1 MSKNW
6 YIVTNTEN
14 LTYFIDYGLIIDK
27 KGFANNYYIDA
38 MQDVPMGYIPCF
50 AEGNLAAAVQKAKEE
65 DPNLNCCLLQLDFT
79 QIDNLTTW
87 GGLLEEDSSISYQQ
101 HDDVK
106 NLINKEDANCILLP
120 APLPFS
126 VIKQILLENN
136 ESKKIVQS
144 IYNKKFTNEKLSNK
158 EGFFLGNSKDFNKLL
173 KQEYRGAKLF
183 DNQEKIG
190 HQPSDININYS
201 KTFAYGG
208 ALGLLY
214 YQTKNGRES
223 TKVFKIFS
231 DLFME
236 TSINSDSESLKP
248 FKSYLLDVQDSEYS
262 IINIYKLIMDKI
274 INTTDASIARFNIL
288 NILKNADV
296 SEKYNSKCKILAKR
310 LEEIIERTI
319 EVDAKT
325 IFESIINKAYADDIE
340 FKTIT
345 LLITMFFL
353 RDNVQTVLKYYHSEL
368 TETHYSLLA
377 IFFGMSYGV
386 VSIPGEV
393 RKIDDLSTWLS
404 YKMAEY
410 AHNIDEGN
418 TVGFKEPKKPLLL
431 YGDIIRS
438 EPTKNHIVYSLYK
451 WLDDKF
457 KNKIN
462 QSLVEN
468 IQKIPKKGSIE
479 NEYITSDG
487 LSDTRLAIKVE
498 LLEYY
503 IQQQIKEDT
512 LFNSNEIILAYKK
525 YTK

>member
-1 MSKNW
+1 MSKKW
-6 YIVTNTEN
+6 YIATNTEN
-14 LTYFIDYGLIIDK
+14 LKHFIDYGLIIDK
-27 KGFANNYYIDA
+27 QGFTGTSYVIDA
-38 MQDVPMGYIPCF
+38 MQNVPEGYIPCF
-50 AEGNLAAAVQKAKEE
+50 SAGSLFPALEKAKEE
-65 DPNLNCCLLQLDFT
+65 DENLSCCLLELDVK
-79 QIDNLTTW
+79 QIAETMSC
-87 GGLLEEDSSISYQQ
+87 GGLVQANDSIIYQKKDSIRELANSEDI
-101 HDDVK
+101 
-106 NLINKEDANCILLP
+106 NCILLP

-126 VIKQILLENN
+126 CIKNIILQDDKT
-136 ESKKIVQS
+136 KKNIQDA
-144 IYNKKFTNEKLSNK
+144 YGKLFSVKNISFK
-158 EGFFLGNSKDFNKLL
+158 KLL
-173 KQEYRGAKLF
+173 NLF
-183 DNQEKIG
+183 KRPKNIKERPPELPNIEGKWEVEQRKI
-190 HQPSDININYS
+190 DYS
-201 KTFAYGG
+201 KVFSYGG

-223 TKVFKIFS
+223 TKIFKIFS

-236 TSINSDSESLKP
+236 TSINDDSELLKP
-248 FKSYLLDVQDSEYS
+248 FKSYLLDIQASEDS

-274 INTTDASIARFNIL
+274 INTTDASIARFNVL
-288 NILKNADV
+288 NILKNVDV
-296 SEKYNSKCKILAKR
+296 SEKYNSKCKVLAKR

-353 RDNVQTVLKYYHSEL
+353 RDNLKTMLKYYHSEL

-386 VSIPGEV
+386 VSIPSEV

-479 NEYITSDG
+479 NEYITSNG

>member
-1 MSKNW
+1 MSKKW
-6 YIVTNTEN
+6 YIATNTEN
-14 LTYFIDYGLIIDK
+14 LKHFIDYGLIIDK
-27 KGFANNYYIDA
+27 QGFTGTSYVVDA
-38 MQDVPMGYIPCF
+38 MQNVPEGYIPCF
-50 AEGNLAAAVQKAKEE
+50 SAGSLFPALEKAKEE
-65 DPNLNCCLLQLDFT
+65 DENLSCCLLELDVK
-79 QIDNLTTW
+79 QIAETMSC
-87 GGLLEEDSSISYQQ
+87 GGLVQANDSIIYQKKDSIRELANSEDI
-101 HDDVK
+101 D
-106 NLINKEDANCILLP
+106 CILLP

-126 VIKQILLENN
+126 CIKNIILQDDKT
-136 ESKKIVQS
+136 KKNIQDA
-144 IYNKKFTNEKLSNK
+144 YGKLFSVKNISFK
-158 EGFFLGNSKDFNKLL
+158 KLL
-173 KQEYRGAKLF
+173 NLF
-183 DNQEKIG
+183 KRPKNIKERPPELPNIEGKWEVEQRKI
-190 HQPSDININYS
+190 DYS
-201 KTFAYGG
+201 KVFSYGG

-223 TKVFKIFS
+223 TKIFKIFS

-236 TSINSDSESLKP
+236 TSINDDSELLKP
-248 FKSYLLDVQDSEYS
+248 FKSYLLDIQASEDS

-274 INTTDASIARFNIL
+274 INTTDASIARFNVL
-288 NILKNADV
+288 NILKNVDV
-296 SEKYNSKCKILAKR
+296 SEKYNSKCKVLAKR

-353 RDNVQTVLKYYHSEL
+353 RDNLKTMLKYYHSEL

-386 VSIPGEV
+386 VSIPSEV

-479 NEYITSDG
+479 NEYITSNG

>member
-1 MSKNW
+1 MSKKW
-6 YIVTNTEN
+6 YIATNTEN
-14 LTYFIDYGLIIDK
+14 LKHFIDYGLIIDK
-27 KGFANNYYIDA
+27 QGFTGTSYVVDA
-38 MQDVPMGYIPCF
+38 MQNVPEGYIPCF
-50 AEGNLAAAVQKAKEE
+50 SAGSLFPALEKAKEE
-65 DPNLNCCLLQLDFT
+65 DENLSCCLLELDVK
-79 QIDNLTTW
+79 QIAETMSC
-87 GGLLEEDSSISYQQ
+87 GGLVQATDSIIYQKKDSIRELANSEDI
-101 HDDVK
+101 
-106 NLINKEDANCILLP
+106 NCILLP

-126 VIKQILLENN
+126 CIKNIILQDDKT
-136 ESKKIVQS
+136 KKNIQDA
-144 IYNKKFTNEKLSNK
+144 YGKLFSVKNISFK
-158 EGFFLGNSKDFNKLL
+158 KLL
-173 KQEYRGAKLF
+173 NLF
-183 DNQEKIG
+183 KRPKNIKERPPELPNIEGKWEVEQRKI
-190 HQPSDININYS
+190 DYS
-201 KTFAYGG
+201 KVFSYGG

-223 TKVFKIFS
+223 TKIFKIFS

-236 TSINSDSESLKP
+236 TSINDDSELLKP
-248 FKSYLLDVQDSEYS
+248 FKSYLLDIQASEDS

-274 INTTDASIARFNIL
+274 INTTDASIARFNVL
-288 NILKNADV
+288 NILKNVDV
-296 SEKYNSKCKILAKR
+296 SEKYNSKCKVLAKR

-353 RDNVQTVLKYYHSEL
+353 RDNLKTMLKYYHSEL

-386 VSIPGEV
+386 VSIPSEV

-479 NEYITSDG
+479 NEYITSNG

>member
-1 MSKNW
+1 MSKKW
-6 YIVTNTEN
+6 YIATNTEN
-14 LTYFIDYGLIIDK
+14 LKHFIDYGLIIDK
-27 KGFANNYYIDA
+27 QGFTGTSYVVDA
-38 MQDVPMGYIPCF
+38 MQNVPEGYIPCF
-50 AEGNLAAAVQKAKEE
+50 SAGSLFPALEKAKEE
-65 DPNLNCCLLQLDFT
+65 DENLSCCLLELDVK
-79 QIDNLTTW
+79 QIAETMSC
-87 GGLLEEDSSISYQQ
+87 GGLVQANDSIIYQKKDSIRELANSEDI
-101 HDDVK
+101 
-106 NLINKEDANCILLP
+106 NCILLP

-126 VIKQILLENN
+126 CIKNIILQDDKT
-136 ESKKIVQS
+136 KKNIQDA
-144 IYNKKFTNEKLSNK
+144 YGKLFSVKNISFK
-158 EGFFLGNSKDFNKLL
+158 KLL
-173 KQEYRGAKLF
+173 NLF
-183 DNQEKIG
+183 KRPKNIKERPPELPNIEGKWEVEQRKI
-190 HQPSDININYS
+190 DYS
-201 KTFAYGG
+201 KVFSYGG

-223 TKVFKIFS
+223 TKIFKIFS

-236 TSINSDSESLKP
+236 TSINDDSELLKP
-248 FKSYLLDVQDSEYS
+248 FKSYLLDIQASEDS

-274 INTTDASIARFNIL
+274 VNTTDASIARFNVL
-288 NILKNADV
+288 NILKNVDV
-296 SEKYNSKCKILAKR
+296 SEKYNSKCKVLAKR

-353 RDNVQTVLKYYHSEL
+353 RDNLKTMLKYYHSEL

-386 VSIPGEV
+386 VSIPSEV

-479 NEYITSDG
+479 NEYITSNG

>member
-1 MSKNW
+1 MSKKW
-6 YIVTNTEN
+6 YIATNTEN
-14 LTYFIDYGLIIDK
+14 LKHFIDYGLIIDK
-27 KGFANNYYIDA
+27 QGFTGTSYVVDA
-38 MQDVPMGYIPCF
+38 MQNVPEGYIPCF
-50 AEGNLAAAVQKAKEE
+50 SAGSLFPALEKAKEE
-65 DPNLNCCLLQLDFT
+65 DENLSCCLLELDIK
-79 QIDNLTTW
+79 QIAETMSC
-87 GGLLEEDSSISYQQ
+87 GGLVQATDSIIYQKKDSIRELANSEDI
-101 HDDVK
+101 
-106 NLINKEDANCILLP
+106 NCILLP

-126 VIKQILLENN
+126 CIKNIILQDDKT
-136 ESKKIVQS
+136 KKNIQDA
-144 IYNKKFTNEKLSNK
+144 YGKLFSVKNISFK
-158 EGFFLGNSKDFNKLL
+158 KLL
-173 KQEYRGAKLF
+173 NLF
-183 DNQEKIG
+183 KRPKNIKERPPELPNIEGKWEVEQRKI
-190 HQPSDININYS
+190 DYS
-201 KTFAYGG
+201 KVFSYGG

-223 TKVFKIFS
+223 TKIFKIFS

-236 TSINSDSESLKP
+236 TSINDDSELLKP
-248 FKSYLLDVQDSEYS
+248 FKSYLLDIQASEDS

-274 INTTDASIARFNIL
+274 INTTDASIARFNVL
-288 NILKNADV
+288 NILKNVDV
-296 SEKYNSKCKILAKR
+296 SEKYNSKCKVLAKR

-353 RDNVQTVLKYYHSEL
+353 RDNLKTMLKYYHSEL

-386 VSIPGEV
+386 VSIPSEV

-479 NEYITSDG
+479 NEYITSNG

>member
-1 MSKNW
+1 MSKKW
-6 YIVTNTEN
+6 YIATNTEN
-14 LTYFIDYGLIIDK
+14 LKHFIDYGLIIDK
-27 KGFANNYYIDA
+27 QGFTGTSYVIDA
-38 MQDVPMGYIPCF
+38 MQNVPEGYIPCF
-50 AEGNLAAAVQKAKEE
+50 SAGSLFPALEKAKEE
-65 DPNLNCCLLQLDFT
+65 DENLSCCLLELDVK
-79 QIDNLTTW
+79 QIAETMSC
-87 GGLLEEDSSISYQQ
+87 GGLVQANDSIIYQKKDSIRELANSEDI
-101 HDDVK
+101 
-106 NLINKEDANCILLP
+106 NCILLP

-126 VIKQILLENN
+126 CIKNIILQDDKT
-136 ESKKIVQS
+136 KKNIQDA
-144 IYNKKFTNEKLSNK
+144 YGKLFSVKNISFK
-158 EGFFLGNSKDFNKLL
+158 KLL
-173 KQEYRGAKLF
+173 NLF
-183 DNQEKIG
+183 KRPKNIKERPPELPNIEGKWEVEQRKI
-190 HQPSDININYS
+190 DYS
-201 KTFAYGG
+201 KVFSYGG

-223 TKVFKIFS
+223 TKIFKIFS

-236 TSINSDSESLKP
+236 TSINDDSELLKP
-248 FKSYLLDVQDSEYS
+248 FKSYLLDIQASEDS

-274 INTTDASIARFNIL
+274 INTTDTSIARFNVL
-288 NILKNADV
+288 NILKNVDV
-296 SEKYNSKCKILAKR
+296 SERYNSKCKVLAKR

-353 RDNVQTVLKYYHSEL
+353 RDNLKTMLKYYHSEL

-386 VSIPGEV
+386 VSIPSEV

>member
-1 MSKNW
+1 MSKSW

-14 LTYFIDYGLIIDK
+14 LTHFIDYGLIIDEQ
-27 KGFANNYYIDA
+27 GFTGTSYAIDA
-38 MQDVPMGYIPCF
+38 MRNVPEGYIPCF
-50 AEGNLAAAVQKAKEE
+50 SAGSLFPALEKAKEE
-65 DPNLNCCLLQLDFT
+65 DENLSCCLLELDVK
-79 QIDNLTTW
+79 QIAETMSC
-87 GGLLEEDSSISYQQ
+87 GGLVQANDSIIYQKKDSIRELANSEDI
-101 HDDVK
+101 
-106 NLINKEDANCILLP
+106 NCILLP

-126 VIKQILLENN
+126 CIKNIILQDDKT
-136 ESKKIVQS
+136 KKNIQDA
-144 IYNKKFTNEKLSNK
+144 YGKLFSVKNISFK
-158 EGFFLGNSKDFNKLL
+158 KLL
-173 KQEYRGAKLF
+173 NLF
-183 DNQEKIG
+183 KRPKNIKERPPELPNIEGKWEVEQRKI
-190 HQPSDININYS
+190 DYS
-201 KTFAYGG
+201 KVFSYGG

-223 TKVFKIFS
+223 TKIFKIFS

-236 TSINSDSESLKP
+236 TSINDDSELLKP
-248 FKSYLLDVQDSEYS
+248 FKSYLLDIQASEDS

-274 INTTDASIARFNIL
+274 INTADASIARFNVL
-288 NILKNADV
+288 NILKNVDV
-296 SEKYNSKCKILAKR
+296 SEKYNSKCKVLAKR

-353 RDNVQTVLKYYHSEL
+353 RDNLKTMLKYYHSEL

-386 VSIPGEV
+386 VSIPSEV

-479 NEYITSDG
+479 NEYITSNG

-512 LFNSNEIILAYKK
+512 LFNYNEIILAYKK

>member
-1 MSKNW
+1 MSKKW
-6 YIVTNTEN
+6 YIATNTEN
-14 LTYFIDYGLIIDK
+14 LKHFIDYGLIIDK
-27 KGFANNYYIDA
+27 QGFTGTSYVVDA
-38 MQDVPMGYIPCF
+38 MQNVPEGYIPCF
-50 AEGNLAAAVQKAKEE
+50 SAGSLFPALEKAKEE
-65 DPNLNCCLLQLDFT
+65 DENLSCCLLELDVK
-79 QIDNLTTW
+79 QIAETMSC
-87 GGLLEEDSSISYQQ
+87 GGLVQANDSIIYQKKDSIRELANSEDI
-101 HDDVK
+101 
-106 NLINKEDANCILLP
+106 NCILLP

-126 VIKQILLENN
+126 CIKNIILQDDKT
-136 ESKKIVQS
+136 KKNIQDA
-144 IYNKKFTNEKLSNK
+144 YGKLFSVKNISFK
-158 EGFFLGNSKDFNKLL
+158 KLL
-173 KQEYRGAKLF
+173 NLF
-183 DNQEKIG
+183 KRPKNIKERPPELPNIEGKWEVEQRKI
-190 HQPSDININYS
+190 DYS
-201 KTFAYGG
+201 KVFSYGG

-223 TKVFKIFS
+223 TKIFKIFS

-236 TSINSDSESLKP
+236 TSINDDSELLKP
-248 FKSYLLDVQDSEYS
+248 FKSYLLDIQASEDS

-274 INTTDASIARFNIL
+274 INTTDASIARFNVL
-288 NILKNADV
+288 NILKNVDV
-296 SEKYNSKCKILAKR
+296 SEKYNSKCKVLAKR

-353 RDNVQTVLKYYHSEL
+353 RDNLKTMLKYYHSEL

-386 VSIPGEV
+386 VSIPSEV

-479 NEYITSDG
+479 NEYITSNG

>member
-1 MSKNW
+1 MFKRPKNIKERPPELPNIEGKW
-6 YIVTNTEN
+6 EVEQRK
-14 LTYFIDYGLIIDK
+14 IDYSK
-27 KGFANNYYIDA
+27 
-38 MQDVPMGYIPCF
+38 V
-50 AEGNLAAAVQKAKEE
+50 
-65 DPNLNCCLLQLDFT
+65 
-79 QIDNLTTW
+79 
-87 GGLLEEDSSISYQQ
+87 
-101 HDDVK
+101 
-106 NLINKEDANCILLP
+106 
-120 APLPFS
+120 FS
-126 VIKQILLENN
+126 
-136 ESKKIVQS
+136 
-144 IYNKKFTNEKLSNK
+144 
-158 EGFFLGNSKDFNKLL
+158 
-173 KQEYRGAKLF
+173 
-183 DNQEKIG
+183 
-190 HQPSDININYS
+190 
-201 KTFAYGG
+201 YGG

-223 TKVFKIFS
+223 TKIFKIFS

-236 TSINSDSESLKP
+236 TSINDDSELLKP
-248 FKSYLLDVQDSEYS
+248 FKSYLLDIQASEDS

-274 INTTDASIARFNIL
+274 INTTDASIARFNVL
-288 NILKNADV
+288 NILKNVDV
-296 SEKYNSKCKILAKR
+296 SEKYNSKCKVLAKR

-353 RDNVQTVLKYYHSEL
+353 RDNLKTMLKYYHSEL

-386 VSIPGEV
+386 VSIPSEV

-479 NEYITSDG
+479 NEYITSNG

>member
-1 MSKNW
+1 MSKKW
-6 YIVTNTEN
+6 YIATNTEN
-14 LTYFIDYGLIIDK
+14 LKHFIDYGLIIDK
-27 KGFANNYYIDA
+27 QGFTGTSYVIDA
-38 MQDVPMGYIPCF
+38 MQNVPEGYIPCF
-50 AEGNLAAAVQKAKEE
+50 SAGSLFPALEKAKEE
-65 DPNLNCCLLQLDFT
+65 DENLSCCLLELDVK
-79 QIDNLTTW
+79 QIAETMSC
-87 GGLLEEDSSISYQQ
+87 GGLVQANDSIIYQKKDSIRELANSEDI
-101 HDDVK
+101 
-106 NLINKEDANCILLP
+106 NCILLP

-126 VIKQILLENN
+126 CIKNIILQDDKT
-136 ESKKIVQS
+136 KKNIQDA
-144 IYNKKFTNEKLSNK
+144 YGKLFSVKNISFK
-158 EGFFLGNSKDFNKLL
+158 KLL
-173 KQEYRGAKLF
+173 NLF
-183 DNQEKIG
+183 KRPKNIKDRPPELPNIEGKWEVEQRKI
-190 HQPSDININYS
+190 DYS
-201 KTFAYGG
+201 KVFSYGG

-223 TKVFKIFS
+223 TKIFKIFS

-236 TSINSDSESLKP
+236 TSINDDSELLKP
-248 FKSYLLDVQDSEYS
+248 FKSYLLDIQASEDS

-274 INTTDASIARFNIL
+274 INTTDTSIARFNVL
-288 NILKNADV
+288 NILKNVDV
-296 SEKYNSKCKILAKR
+296 SERYNSKCKVLAKR

-353 RDNVQTVLKYYHSEL
+353 RDNLKTMLKYYHSEL

-386 VSIPGEV
+386 VSIPSEV

>member
-1 MSKNW
+1 MSKKW
-6 YIVTNTEN
+6 YIATNTEN
-14 LTYFIDYGLIIDK
+14 LKHFIDYGLIIDK
-27 KGFANNYYIDA
+27 QGFTGTSYVVDA
-38 MQDVPMGYIPCF
+38 MQNVPEGYIPCF
-50 AEGNLAAAVQKAKEE
+50 SAGSLFPALEKAKEE
-65 DPNLNCCLLQLDFT
+65 DENLSCCLLELDVK
-79 QIDNLTTW
+79 QIAETMSC
-87 GGLLEEDSSISYQQ
+87 GGLVQANDSIIYQKKDSIRELANSEDI
-101 HDDVK
+101 
-106 NLINKEDANCILLP
+106 NCILLP

-126 VIKQILLENN
+126 CIKNIILQDDKT
-136 ESKKIVQS
+136 KKNIQDA
-144 IYNKKFTNEKLSNK
+144 YGKLFSVKNISFK
-158 EGFFLGNSKDFNKLL
+158 KLL
-173 KQEYRGAKLF
+173 NLF
-183 DNQEKIG
+183 KRPKNIKERPPELPNIEGKWEVEQRKI
-190 HQPSDININYS
+190 DYS
-201 KTFAYGG
+201 KVFSYGG

-223 TKVFKIFS
+223 TKIFKIFS

-236 TSINSDSESLKP
+236 TSINDDSELLKP
-248 FKSYLLDVQDSEYS
+248 FKSYLLDIQASEDS

-274 INTTDASIARFNIL
+274 INTTDASIARFNVL
-288 NILKNADV
+288 NILKNVDV
-296 SEKYNSKCKILAKR
+296 SEKYNSKCKVLAKR

-353 RDNVQTVLKYYHSEL
+353 RDNLKTMLKYYHSEL

-386 VSIPGEV
+386 VSIPSEV

-487 LSDTRLAIKVE
+487 LSDTKLAIKVE

>member
-1 MSKNW
+1 MSKSW

-14 LTYFIDYGLIIDK
+14 LKHFIDYGLIIDK
-27 KGFANNYYIDA
+27 QGFTGTSYVVDA
-38 MQDVPMGYIPCF
+38 MQNVPEGYIPCF
-50 AEGNLAAAVQKAKEE
+50 SAGSLFPALEKAKEE
-65 DPNLNCCLLQLDFT
+65 DENLSCCLLELDVK
-79 QIDNLTTW
+79 QIAETMSC
-87 GGLLEEDSSISYQQ
+87 GGLVQANDSIIYQKKDSIRELANSEDI
-101 HDDVK
+101 
-106 NLINKEDANCILLP
+106 NCILLP

-126 VIKQILLENN
+126 CIKNIILQDDKT
-136 ESKKIVQS
+136 KKNIQDA
-144 IYNKKFTNEKLSNK
+144 YGKLFSVKNISFK
-158 EGFFLGNSKDFNKLL
+158 KLL
-173 KQEYRGAKLF
+173 NLF
-183 DNQEKIG
+183 KRPKNIKERPPELPNIEGKWEVEQRKI
-190 HQPSDININYS
+190 DYS
-201 KTFAYGG
+201 KVFSYGG

-223 TKVFKIFS
+223 TKIFKIFS

-236 TSINSDSESLKP
+236 TSINDDSELLKP
-248 FKSYLLDVQDSEYS
+248 FKSYLLDIQASEDS

-274 INTTDASIARFNIL
+274 INTTDASIARFNVL
-288 NILKNADV
+288 NILKNVDV
-296 SEKYNSKCKILAKR
+296 SEKYNSKCKVLAKR

-353 RDNVQTVLKYYHSEL
+353 RDNLKTMLKYYHSEL

-386 VSIPGEV
+386 VSIPSEV

-487 LSDTRLAIKVE
+487 LSDTKLAIKVE

>member
-1 MSKNW
+1 MSKKW
-6 YIVTNTEN
+6 YIATNTEN
-14 LTYFIDYGLIIDK
+14 LKHFIDYGLIIDK
-27 KGFANNYYIDA
+27 QGFTGTSYVVDA
-38 MQDVPMGYIPCF
+38 MQNVPEGYIPCF
-50 AEGNLAAAVQKAKEE
+50 SAGSLFPALEKAKEE
-65 DPNLNCCLLQLDFT
+65 DENLSCCLLELDVK
-79 QIDNLTTW
+79 QIAETMSC
-87 GGLLEEDSSISYQQ
+87 GGLVQANDSIIYQKKDSIRELANSEDI
-101 HDDVK
+101 
-106 NLINKEDANCILLP
+106 NCILLP

-126 VIKQILLENN
+126 CIKNIILQDDKTKKNIQDAYGKLFSVENI
-136 ESKKIVQS
+136 SFK
-144 IYNKKFTNEKLSNK
+144 
-158 EGFFLGNSKDFNKLL
+158 KLL
-173 KQEYRGAKLF
+173 NLF
-183 DNQEKIG
+183 KRPKNIKERPPELPNIEGKWEVEQRKI
-190 HQPSDININYS
+190 DYS
-201 KTFAYGG
+201 KVFSYGG

-223 TKVFKIFS
+223 TKIFKIFS

-236 TSINSDSESLKP
+236 TSINDDSELLKP
-248 FKSYLLDVQDSEYS
+248 FKSYLLDIQASEDS

-274 INTTDASIARFNIL
+274 VNTTDASIARFNVL
-288 NILKNADV
+288 NILKNVDV
-296 SEKYNSKCKILAKR
+296 SEKYNSKCKVLAKR

-353 RDNVQTVLKYYHSEL
+353 RDNLKTMLKYYHSEL

-386 VSIPGEV
+386 VSIPSEV

-479 NEYITSDG
+479 NEYITSNG